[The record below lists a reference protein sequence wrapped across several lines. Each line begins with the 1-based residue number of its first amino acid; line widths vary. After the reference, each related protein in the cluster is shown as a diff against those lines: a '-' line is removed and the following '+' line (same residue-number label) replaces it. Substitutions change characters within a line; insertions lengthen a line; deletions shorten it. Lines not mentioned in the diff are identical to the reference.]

1 MRGCW
6 SREAPGAEAGKT
18 GSGRTEERAA
28 TTGAEVAEAEAG
40 AETGERE
47 GTGRTEE
54 AIFVAVAK
62 AEVTT
67 GTDKCH
73 LELPKPTAK
82 PGTSQSIMID
92 FAVKTRNFYK

>member
-1 MRGCW
+1 M
-6 SREAPGAEAGKT
+6 
-18 GSGRTEERAA
+18 
-28 TTGAEVAEAEAG
+28 AEAEAG
-40 AETGERE
+40 VETEGRE
-47 GTGRTEE
+47 ETGRTEE

-62 AEVTT
+62 AEVTM

-73 LELPKPTAK
+73 LELLKPTAK